1 MALAIVSRLSQTTI
15 ELMGLILIAGFFI
28 SVFGCLVLFGAIA
41 KQKYRGIKAEADKK
55 ELDASLVESN
65 GETWVKER
73 IIREENGKKI
83 ISIEYA
89 RLGGVRHRVNSHDH
103 NPTPSE
109 ILYAHTML
117 STGQSKQLLPGPY
130 ASDLVIE
137 QKPSLLD
144 LIDQYPHCQ
153 IYGASG
159 GGKTSLLR
167 TIAYRRQS
175 QGHQV
180 LILDST
186 EHPAKWQGLTRIR
199 NRDKQ
204 NEAIEKLFS
213 IYHQNEE
220 ALSSGRAIE
229 QDFKQITVLSDEW
242 TDIVFENEL
251 AKNFIREQVRKVR
264 KFGIHLIFATQT
276 DLASDLGLEGAYKT
290 TNSFLKVEA
299 KKLPDGKHLAI
310 AKVGFTRLGEFDI
323 PLPPPL
329 PELLPTGYVAPTL
342 ETAKIIKPPIP
353 EFDQQVID
361 MYIEGL
367 NISEISKEVYG
378 SVGGNQNKQIKV
390 ILAKYGHVTL

>member
-1 MALAIVSRLSQTTI
+1 
-15 ELMGLILIAGFFI
+15 MGLILAAGLFI
-28 SVFGCLVLFGAIA
+28 LIFGCLVLFGAIA

-55 ELDASLVESN
+55 ELDANLVESN
-65 GETWVKER
+65 GETWVKEK
-73 IIREENGKKI
+73 ITREENGKKI

-117 STGQSKQLLPGPY
+117 STGQSKQLLPGEY
-130 ASDLVIE
+130 RAGEIVIE
-137 QKPSLLD
+137 QKPNLLD

-186 EHPAKWQGLTRIR
+186 EHPAKWESLTRIR

-220 ALSSGRAIE
+220 ALSSGRATE

-290 TNSFLKVEA
+290 TNSFLKIEA
-299 KKLPDGKHLAI
+299 KKMPDGKHLAI

-342 ETAKIIKPPIP
+342 ETTKIIKPAIP

-361 MYIEGL
+361 MFLDGANYR
-367 NISEISKEVYG
+367 EITSQMWGQVGAFYNNKIDQILKNYG
-378 SVGGNQNKQIKV
+378 VNK
-390 ILAKYGHVTL
+390 

>member
-1 MALAIVSRLSQTTI
+1 MGIIV
-15 ELMGLILIAGFFI
+15 M
-28 SVFGCLVLFGAIA
+28 FGCVAW
-41 KQKYRGIKAEADKK
+41 QKFRGIKAEADAK
-55 ELDASLVESN
+55 ELKATLVESN
-65 GETWVKER
+65 GETWVKEKV
-73 IIREENGKKI
+73 IREENGHRT

-117 STGQSKQLLPGPY
+117 TTGQSKQLLPGEY
-130 ASDLVIE
+130 RSSDLVIE
-137 QKPSLLD
+137 QKPSLLE

-153 IYGASG
+153 IYGGTGS
-159 GGKTSLLR
+159 GKTSLLR
-167 TIAYRRQS
+167 TLAYRRQS
-175 QGHQV
+175 QGHQI

-186 EHPAKWQGLTRIR
+186 EHPTKWEGLTRIKKR
-199 NRDKQ
+199 ELQ

-213 IYHQNEE
+213 IYRQNED
-220 ALSSGRAIE
+220 ALSSGRATE
-229 QDFKQITVLSDEW
+229 NEFKQITVLSDEW

-251 AKNFIREQVRKVR
+251 ARQFIREQVRKVR
-264 KFGIHLIFATQT
+264 KFGLHLVFATQT
-276 DLASDLGLEGAYKT
+276 DLASDLGLDGAYKT
-290 TNSFLKVEA
+290 TTSFLKVET
-299 KKLPDGKHLAI
+299 KKLPDGKHMAI
-310 AKVGFTRLGEFDI
+310 VRIGRTILGEFEM

-329 PELLPTGYVAPTL
+329 PELLPTGYAAPTL
-342 ETAKIIKPPIP
+342 ETVKVIKSPIP